1 MKISEVIEK
10 LNFET
15 VVMSDP
21 NAEVNGCYVG
31 DLLSWVMGRAEAD
44 NLWITIMT
52 NINTVA
58 VASLSGVAAIVIA
71 EGLDVPENV
80 IDAATT
86 QGINIVK
93 SQKPIFETSVDVG
106 RLFGIL

>member
-10 LNFET
+10 LDFDA
-15 VVMSDP
+15 VVLSDP
-21 NAEVNGCYVG
+21 DAEVNGCHIG

-58 VASLSGVAAIVIA
+58 VASLSGVSAIVVA
-71 EGLDVPENV
+71 EGLDLPENV
-80 IDAATT
+80 TVAAAT
-86 QGINIVK
+86 QGINILRSK
-93 SQKPIFETSVDVG
+93 KPIFETSLDVG
-106 RLFGIL
+106 RLFGIS

>member
-86 QGINIVK
+86 QGINIIK

>member
-10 LNFET
+10 LSFES
-15 VVMSDP
+15 VVLSDP
-21 NAEVNGCYVG
+21 DAEVNGCYVG

-71 EGLDVPENV
+71 EGLEVPENV
-80 IDAATT
+80 IAAATT

>member
-1 MKISEVIEK
+1 MKISEAIEK

>member
-10 LNFET
+10 LSLDA
-15 VVMSDP
+15 VVLSDP
-21 NAEVNGCYVG
+21 DAEVNGCYVG

-58 VASLSGVAAIVIA
+58 VASLSGVSAIVIA
-71 EGLDVPENV
+71 EGLEVPEDV
-80 IDAATT
+80 TTAATT
-86 QGINIVK
+86 QGINILR

-106 RLFGIL
+106 GLFGML

>member
-10 LNFET
+10 LSFEA
-15 VVMSDP
+15 VVLSDP
-21 NAEVNGCYVG
+21 DAEVNGCYVG

>member
-10 LNFET
+10 LSFEA
-15 VVMSDP
+15 VVLSDP
-21 NAEVNGCYVG
+21 DAEVNGCYVG

-80 IDAATT
+80 IAAATT